1 MFKQFNLAALLM
13 MLVFASCAFSQS
25 DEEIISQFMQKQ
37 KEISDKSKIKTL
49 YQEFKISMMGM
60 EMPNRLWVK
69 GENTRV
75 ESDFMGQT
83 VVVVVTPNAGWQ
95 IQNGVVTDIP
105 QEQLDGVKKQIM
117 NQTLAANINFADEE
131 FSREKNNYE
140 IVGREKIDNISC
152 YRMKIAPKDTSEG
165 TSELF
170 VWFEPKTYLIRK
182 VSFKQNQMGQ
192 EQDINILVKEYQQVG
207 GFTFP
212 KLVNMTIGKDQDV
225 KMEFTSIKVNEPIDD
240 SMFKKQ

>member
-1 MFKQFNLAALLM
+1 MFKKFNLVGFLFLF
-13 MLVFASCAFSQS
+13 VFSFGAFSQS
-25 DEEIISQFMQKQ
+25 DEEVISQFIKKQ
-37 KEISDKSKIKTL
+37 KEISDKSKIQSL
-49 YQEFKISMMGM
+49 YQEFKVSMMGM

-75 ESDFMGQT
+75 ETDFMGQT

-105 QEQLDGVKKQIM
+105 QEQLEGVKKQIL

-131 FSREKNNYE
+131 FSQSNNNYE
-140 IVGREKIDNISC
+140 ILGREKIDNVSC
-152 YRMKIAPKDTSEG
+152 YRLKITPKDTSEG
-165 TSELF
+165 TNELF

-182 VSFKQNQMGQ
+182 VSFKQSQMGQ
-192 EQDINILVKEYQQVG
+192 EQDINIFVKEYQQVA

-212 KLVNMTIGKDQDV
+212 KLVDMTIGKDQDV
-225 KMEFTSIKVNEPIDD
+225 KLEFTSIKVNEPVDD
-240 SMFKKQ
+240 SLFKK